1 MITRIKLLWKSYLV
15 CSDINERYDIRQA
28 SFTSVF
34 EFFCITGNL
43 GVSGL
48 SYRIF
53 FIFGSSQLSEPS
65 TDLQDSGL
73 QSYFIILGTG
83 LSSHEPVYVVV
94 IFQYLIKRRTFFLRK
109 PVVRVPKN
117 GYHHH

>member
-1 MITRIKLLWKSYLV
+1 MDALRKQTQSLHRLCFEKLFLDTCNVKQILTMITRIRLLWKSYLV

-34 EFFCITGNL
+34 EVFCIASNL

-48 SYRIF
+48 SHRIF
-53 FIFGSSQLSEPS
+53 STFESSQPSEFS

-73 QSYFIILGTG
+73 
-83 LSSHEPVYVVV
+83 
-94 IFQYLIKRRTFFLRK
+94 
-109 PVVRVPKN
+109 
-117 GYHHH
+117 